1 MSLASLTWISLSFP
15 FDSLTLYSKSLERCN
30 LSLQSLSQRVDRLPS
45 LTLHSLSLAT
55 GILQSLI
62 FDSWS
67 FAIASLILYSLSFA
81 KDRLQHLT
89 LQSLSLE
96 DENGFEPLSFKEVSF
111 DEGTEELAKSLDN
124 PRMKRRAETSSLSKL
139 SFEQRKRAKEAETN
153 SFLPSL
159 SKRNLSLRM
168 CLRIFLLGSFH
179 LGYAALFFENGSFK
193 ISFSNWSLQP
203 DQLVAACSNSSVCF
217 PLLSC
222 KGGCFGLVFVLHFFC
237 LIAWRRRFFELLS
250 GASVPHHRP
259 LTAGKP
265 LVIASQPAP
274 PQCASCKGA
283 FKGGRHGC
291 QRKVLGHGNPLT
303 FLSGKC
309 CKFQGFALRDTLR
322 DALRVAL
329 RDPFAPFFT
338 GCLPGTTCKP
348 SLRDAIFKG
357 GKLGKE
363 AICLI
368 FWVCL
373 VPAQL
378 PEMVG

>member
-1 MSLASLTWISLSFP
+1 M
-15 FDSLTLYSKSLERCN
+15 
-30 LSLQSLSQRVDRLPS
+30 
-45 LTLHSLSLAT
+45 
-55 GILQSLI
+55 
-62 FDSWS
+62 
-67 FAIASLILYSLSFA
+67 
-81 KDRLQHLT
+81 
-89 LQSLSLE
+89 
-96 DENGFEPLSFKEVSF
+96 
-111 DEGTEELAKSLDN
+111 
-124 PRMKRRAETSSLSKL
+124 
-139 SFEQRKRAKEAETN
+139 
-153 SFLPSL
+153 
-159 SKRNLSLRM
+159 
-168 CLRIFLLGSFH
+168 
-179 LGYAALFFENGSFK
+179 
-193 ISFSNWSLQP
+193 
-203 DQLVAACSNSSVCF
+203 CF

-222 KGGCFGLVFVLHFFC
+222 KGGCFGLCFVLQFFC

-250 GASVPHHRP
+250 GTSVPHHRP

-291 QRKVLGHGNPLT
+291 QRKVLGNGNPLT
-303 FLSGKC
+303 FLSGTC

-322 DALRVAL
+322 DALRDAL

-338 GCLPGTTCKP
+338 GCLPGTICKP

-357 GKLGKE
+357 GRLGKE

-378 PEMVG
+378 LEMVG